1 MQTKQNT
8 TAKILLQTQSVLL
21 SPNDPFTLTGG
32 KKSPV
37 YVDCRRLIAFP
48 QARTE
53 IIRLAGAKLGEEVGF
68 DVFDAVAGGETA
80 GIAYAAWLAES
91 LHKPM
96 AYIRK
101 KPKGFGLNARIEGD
115 LQPGQNVL
123 LVEDLATDGGS
134 KVSFADAVRDSGAYC
149 EHCFVVF
156 YYGIFAH
163 AEEVLQ
169 SAGIKLHYLATWHDI
184 MAEARSAE
192 LMSEADLAQVQE
204 FLDAPEAWQK
214 KNT

>member
-1 MQTKQNT
+1 MQAESNI
-8 TAKILLQTQSVLL
+8 AARILLQTQSVLL
-21 SPNDPFTLTGG
+21 SPTDPFTLTGG

-37 YVDCRRLIAFP
+37 YVDCRRLIAYP
-48 QARTE
+48 QARSE
-53 IIRLAGAKLGEEVGF
+53 IIRLACQKLGEDVGF

-101 KPKGFGLNARIEGD
+101 KPKGFGRNARIEGD
-115 LQPGQNVL
+115 LQAGQNVL

-134 KVSFADAVRDSGAYC
+134 KLSFAEAVRDSGAYC

-163 AEEVLQ
+163 AEKTLQ
-169 SAGIKLHYLATWHDI
+169 LAGLKLHYLATWHDI
-184 MAEARSAE
+184 IAVAH
-192 LMSEADLAQVQE
+192 SESLLGASDLAQVQD
-204 FLDAPEAWQK
+204 FLDSPEAWQK
-214 KNT
+214 KNP